1 MRSEIVRLLIL
12 CVVIF
17 LLTGCLRKEEMQL
30 TYAQRCLGCHGPSGR
45 GDGPNAAALP
55 NPVPD
60 FRDTV
65 KQKSVIQIRSAI
77 KRGSG
82 VMPAFEPALRKYEIQ
97 DMVRFV
103 RILSL
108 KGRNPEWWEK
118 FEPLIWAHCSV
129 PWQYVYG
136 YERPKTGRADDP

>member
-1 MRSEIVRLLIL
+1 MYFPRLLVF
-12 CVVIF
+12 CAVFF

-45 GDGPNAAALP
+45 GDGPIAAVLP
-55 NPVPD
+55 NPIPD
-60 FRDTV
+60 FRNTV
-65 KQKSVIQIRSAI
+65 KQKSVIQIRSVI
-77 KRGSG
+77 KKGKG
-82 VMPAFEPALRKYEIQ
+82 VMPAFAPALQKYEIQ

-108 KGRNPEWWEK
+108 EGRNPDWWEK

-136 YERPKTGRADDP
+136 YDTSQNGENG

>member
-1 MRSEIVRLLIL
+1 MFISRLLVLFAIL
-12 CVVIF
+12 F
-17 LLTGCLRKEEMQL
+17 LLTGCLRREEMQL
-30 TYAQRCLGCHGPSGR
+30 AYAQRCLGCHGLSGR
-45 GDGPNAAALP
+45 GDGPIAAALP

-60 FRDTV
+60 FRNTV
-65 KQKSVIQIRSAI
+65 KQKSVIQIRSVI
-77 KRGSG
+77 KRGRG
-82 VMPAFEPALRKYEIQ
+82 VMPAFTPALENWQIQ

-108 KGRNPEWWEK
+108 EGRTPEWWEK

-136 YERPKTGRADDP
+136 YDRSQNGENR

>member
-1 MRSEIVRLLIL
+1 MFVPRLLVL
-12 CVVIF
+12 FAVCF

-45 GDGPNAAALP
+45 GDGPIAAALP
-55 NPVPD
+55 NPIPD
-60 FRDTV
+60 FRNTV
-65 KQKSVIQIRSAI
+65 KQKSVIQIRSVI
-77 KRGSG
+77 KRGRG
-82 VMPAFEPALRKYEIQ
+82 VMPAFEPALQKYEIQ

-108 KGRNPEWWEK
+108 EGRTPDWWEK

-136 YERPKTGRADDP
+136 YDTSQNGENG

>member
-1 MRSEIVRLLIL
+1 MFVPRLLVL
-12 CVVIF
+12 FAVFF

-45 GDGPNAAALP
+45 GDGPIAAALP

-60 FRDTV
+60 FRNTV
-65 KQKSVIQIRSAI
+65 KQKSVIQIRSVI
-77 KRGSG
+77 KRGRG
-82 VMPAFEPALRKYEIQ
+82 VMPAFEHVLRKYEIQ

-108 KGRNPEWWEK
+108 EGRNPEWWEK

-136 YERPKTGRADDP
+136 YDTSQNGENG